1 MRSLQPSKCLATRIS
16 LFISKQSFGTAFPT
30 LNLLL
35 VSSWSYIV
43 IKLILTYKI
52 SGGLWPPLIII
63 SNNSQL
69 VNNTL
74 LCPRV
79 ERDKRHIFTSW
90 ECHITVFLV
99 CQCKWFVR
107 FDKFALV
114 LTTTSYVIQW
124 YKHSIFNS

>member
-35 VSSWSYIV
+35 VSSWSYTV

-63 SNNSQL
+63 LNNSQL

-74 LCPRV
+74 LCSMFNCH
-79 ERDKRHIFTSW
+79 DRHIFTSR
-90 ECHITVFLV
+90 ECHVAVFLV
-99 CQCKWFVR
+99 CRCIWFVR

-114 LTTTSYVIQW
+114 LTTTSYIIQR